1 MAPASRVGQDRLI
14 LVDTNIFLEVL
25 LGRKKADESADL
37 INRISRREIEG
48 VVTRFSV
55 HAIEAMIGDERD
67 EKLAVFL
74 RGLDQTYGL
83 TVHDTSTTDE
93 VAVSLLKGKI
103 GKDFDDALQYYVAK
117 KLGVQSIVSFDKDF
131 DGLDIPRREPKDI
144 IGIR

>member
-1 MAPASRVGQDRLI
+1 MI

-25 LGRKKADESADL
+25 LGRTRADECANLLNGMS
-37 INRISRREIEG
+37 SGETQG

-55 HAIEAMIGDERD
+55 HAIEAILSDKGE
-67 EKLAVFL
+67 EELTAFL
-74 RGLDQTYGL
+74 RGLDQTHGL

-103 GKDFDDALQYYVAK
+103 GKDFDDSLQYYVAK

-144 IGIR
+144 REL